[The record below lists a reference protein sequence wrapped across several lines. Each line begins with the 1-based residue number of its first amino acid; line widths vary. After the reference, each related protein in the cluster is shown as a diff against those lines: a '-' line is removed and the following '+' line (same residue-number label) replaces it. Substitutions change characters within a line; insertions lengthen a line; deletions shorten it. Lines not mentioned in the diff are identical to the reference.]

1 MAANWIVN
9 VILGVVTFLLTFVF
23 SIGNNTWQTST
34 FRSVIGFLLFF
45 VFGYILRSILYQISV
60 MKTSKPL
67 EDPSIEEEWET
78 EDYLNRFG
86 EKHENESLFQAVTLH
101 SLHNGEGTKDPET
114 IAHMIQSWTENNK
127 EG

>member
-9 VILGVVTFLLTFVF
+9 VIFGVAAFLLTFVF
-23 SIGNNTWQTST
+23 SIGNNTWQTSI
-34 FRSVIGFLLFF
+34 FRSGIGFLLFF

-60 MKTSKPL
+60 MKTLKRL

-78 EDYLNRFG
+78 EDYLNRIG
-86 EKHENESLFQAVTLH
+86 EKQANESSFQAVPLH
-101 SLHNGEGTKDPET
+101 SLHNGEGAKDPET
-114 IAHMIQSWTENNK
+114 IAQIMQSWTESNK